1 MADIILKNVAFPKDE
16 DVLIVDIYSDQKAFC
31 YSWSAT
37 WVDAIPAAD
46 VAPVR
51 HGVWVPTPCPGIEN
65 GYLVVCSK
73 CKAEIYVSNDFN
85 PSNYCPNCGTQMD
98 GGVDDA

>member
-16 DVLIVDIYSDQKAFC
+16 DVLLVDIHSDQKAFC

-37 WVDAIPAAD
+37 WVEAIPAAD

-51 HGVWVPTPCPGIEN
+51 HGRWIET
-65 GYLVVCSK
+65 
-73 CKAEIYVSNDFN
+73 
-85 PSNYCPNCGTQMD
+85 TQPQLRGED
-98 GGVDDA
+98 GSGGER